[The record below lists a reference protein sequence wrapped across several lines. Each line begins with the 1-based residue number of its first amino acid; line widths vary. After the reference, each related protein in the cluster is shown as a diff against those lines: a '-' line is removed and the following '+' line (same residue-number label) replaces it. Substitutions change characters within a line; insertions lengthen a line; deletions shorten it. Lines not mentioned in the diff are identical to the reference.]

1 MPEKINSREYA
12 EKLYNGESE
21 NRHKH
26 FEELVILVRWK
37 TDPSHNLM
45 AQLPGIYPGQTDTR
59 KETGRCYRCMLP
71 VIGRDRITIK

>member
-1 MPEKINSREYA
+1 MPEKINSREYV

-26 FEELVILVRWK
+26 FEEMVILVRWK

-45 AQLPGIYPGQTDTR
+45 AQLPGIYPGQTDTLR
-59 KETGRCYRCMLP
+59 KQASSLYAACNRERQNYYQVG
-71 VIGRDRITIK
+71 